1 MATYMQGALK
11 SGTSASEYTN
21 VGYAVFTQTGTL
33 QAASAAAVDLTFT
46 LPSGSQIVA
55 IYVDSSVAW
64 TASGT
69 VTFTAGTAS
78 AGTQYI
84 TSIDLKTVVRGA
96 PTLTA
101 AQVGVMADISTNTT
115 LVCTATTS
123 TGANATGT
131 TKVTVMYVP
140 KS

>member
-1 MATYMQGALK
+1 MTGVQTCAL
-11 SGTSASEYTN
+11 
-21 VGYAVFTQTGTL
+21 
-33 QAASAAAVDLTFT
+33 
-46 LPSGSQIVA
+46 PI
-55 IYVDSSVAW
+55 SVAW

-101 AQVGVMADISTNTT
+101 AQVGAMADISTNTT